1 MVTAAL
7 EPNVADPHAAEV
19 MSGRGRGLR
28 LLRFGLR
35 NLRRRPE
42 YTVLSVTG
50 IALVIAVVII
60 VQSIATNFD
69 AAGTQAFADDVG
81 KAPVWV
87 VPPQGVTYNP
97 ALGALLANGAAPS
110 LQGLPRSWTVRKTLG
125 GIWTYR
131 GKHVALYG
139 VSMPTQGVAVVSQ
152 RAAESLGLADG
163 SAISVGHRRLTVS
176 VRGKSGTYIRVPA
189 GVAHPVIGNRGWLSI
204 IPPAGTSGVSAAL
217 SRVPGLMV
225 TTEPARRADG
235 RHPLAYI
242 TSGGGLFTFQAR
254 FSAAL
259 GGRVS
264 GSLLGIISK
273 LALVLGFII
282 AVTSFLAAVYERRR
296 EFGILASIG
305 LSDEVL
311 YFFLMEAL
319 IIFAAAYLV
328 GAAIGIALLVIVLPG
343 QVSISSVLQA
353 CALTLTY
360 LPALGIFAALIPT
373 HRIVQQRP
381 ADLLRAE

>member
-1 MVTAAL
+1 MMAAAL
-7 EPNVADPHAAEV
+7 EPNVADPYAPEAV
-19 MSGRGRGLR
+19 SDRGRGLR

-42 YTVLSVTG
+42 YTVLSVIG
-50 IALVIAVVII
+50 IALVIAVVVI
-60 VQSIATNFD
+60 VQSIATSFD
-69 AAGTQAFADDVG
+69 VAGTQAFADDVG
-81 KAPVWV
+81 GVPVWV
-87 VPPQGVTYNP
+87 VPAQGVTYNP
-97 ALGALLANGAAPS
+97 ALGVLLANGAVPS
-110 LQGLPRSWTVRKTLG
+110 LRNLPPTWPVRVTLG
-125 GIWTYR
+125 GIWRYH

-139 VSMPTQGVAVVSQ
+139 ISRLTPGVAVVSQ
-152 RAAESLGLADG
+152 RASESLDLRNGN
-163 SAISVGHRRLTVS
+163 SVSIGHHKLTVS
-176 VRGKSGTYIRVPA
+176 VRRGNGTYIRVPA
-189 GVAHPVIGNRGWLSI
+189 GVARSVIGDHGWLSI
-204 IPPAGTSGVSAAL
+204 TPPAGVNSVKAAL

-225 TTEPARRADG
+225 TTEPSRGADG

-242 TSGGGLFTFQAR
+242 TTGGGLFTFQAR

-259 GGRVS
+259 GGRAA
-264 GSLLGIISK
+264 GSLLGIIAK
-273 LALVLGFII
+273 LALVLGFVI

-319 IIFAAAYLV
+319 IIFAAAYLL
-328 GAAIGIALLVIVLPG
+328 GAALGITLLVIVSPVQLTP
-343 QVSISSVLQA
+343 SSVLQA

-381 ADLLRAE
+381 AQLLRAE

>member
-7 EPNVADPHAAEV
+7 EPNVADPHASEAV
-19 MSGRGRGLR
+19 SGRGRGLK
-28 LLRFGLR
+28 LLRFGVR

-60 VQSIATNFD
+60 VQSIATSFD
-69 AAGTQAFADDVG
+69 VAGTQAFADDVG
-81 KAPVWV
+81 DAPVWV
-87 VPPQGVTYNP
+87 VPAQGVTYNP
-97 ALGALLANGAAPS
+97 ALGALLPNGAAPS
-110 LQGLPRSWTVRKTLG
+110 LQNLPRAWTVRATLG

-139 VSMPTQGVAVVSQ
+139 ISMPTQGVAVVSQ
-152 RAAESLGLADG
+152 RASESLGLADG
-163 SAISVGHRRLTVS
+163 SAISVGRHRLTVS
-176 VRGKSGTYIRVPA
+176 VRGRNGTYIRVPA
-189 GVAHPVIGNRGWLSI
+189 GVARSVIGDHGWLSI
-204 IPPAGTSGVSAAL
+204 IPPAGVSSVSAAL
-217 SRVPGLMV
+217 SQVPGLMV
-225 TTEPARRADG
+225 TTEPTRVADG

-242 TSGGGLFTFQAR
+242 TTGGGLFTFQSR

-273 LALVLGFII
+273 LALVLGFVI

-311 YFFLMEAL
+311 YFFLMEAF
-319 IIFAAAYLV
+319 IIFAAAYLL
-328 GAAIGIALLVIVLPG
+328 GAAIGVALLVLVLPG
-343 QVSISSVLQA
+343 QLSLSSVLQA

-360 LPALGIFAALIPT
+360 LPALGIFAALVPT

>member
-7 EPNVADPHAAEV
+7 EPNVADPQASEAV
-19 MSGRGRGLR
+19 SGRGRGLK
-28 LLRFGLR
+28 LLRFGVR

-50 IALVIAVVII
+50 IALVISVVII
-60 VQSIATNFD
+60 VQSIATSFD
-69 AAGTQAFADDVG
+69 VAGTQAFADDVG
-81 KAPVWV
+81 DAPVWV
-87 VPPQGVTYNP
+87 VPAHGVTYNP
-97 ALGALLANGAAPS
+97 ALGALLPNGAAPA
-110 LQGLPRSWTVRKTLG
+110 LQNLPRAWTVRATLG

-131 GKHVALYG
+131 GKRVALYG
-139 VSMPTQGVAVVSQ
+139 ISMPARGVAVVSQ
-152 RAAESLGLADG
+152 RAAESLGLANG
-163 SAISVGHRRLTVS
+163 SSISIGRHRLTVS
-176 VRGKSGTYIRVPA
+176 VRGRNGTYIRVTA
-189 GVAHPVIGNRGWLSI
+189 SVARPVIGDRGWLSV
-204 IPPAGTSGVSAAL
+204 IPPAGVSSVSAAL
-217 SRVPGLMV
+217 AGVPGLVV
-225 TTEPARRADG
+225 TTDPSRTADG

-242 TSGGGLFTFQAR
+242 TTGGGLFTFQSR

-273 LALVLGFII
+273 LALVLGFVI

-328 GAAIGIALLVIVLPG
+328 GAAIGIVLLMLVLPG
-343 QVSISSVLQA
+343 QISLSSVLQA

-381 ADLLRAE
+381 ADLLRAD

>member
-1 MVTAAL
+1 MVKAVL
-7 EPNVADPHAAEV
+7 KPHVADPQTPEAV
-19 MSGRGRGLR
+19 PGRGRGLR

-35 NLRRRPE
+35 NLARRPE

-50 IALVIAVVII
+50 IALVIAVVIV
-60 VQSIATNFD
+60 VQSIATSFD
-69 AAGTQAFADDVG
+69 IAGTQAFADDVG
-81 KAPVWV
+81 NAPVWV
-87 VPPQGVTYNP
+87 VPARGVTYNP
-97 ALGALLANGAAPS
+97 ALGTLLAKGPVPS
-110 LQGLPRSWTVRKTLG
+110 LQDLPRAWAVQVTLS

-131 GKHVALYG
+131 GKQVALYG
-139 VSMPTQGVAVVSQ
+139 NAGPQQGVAVVSP
-152 RAAESLGLADG
+152 RAAGSLGLADG
-163 SAISVGHRRLTVS
+163 SGISVGGHRLIVR
-176 VRGKSGTYIRVPA
+176 VRGGSGTYIRIPVA
-189 GVAHPVIGNRGWLSI
+189 VAHSVIGDRGWLTITPS
-204 IPPAGTSGVSAAL
+204 AGASDVSAAL
-217 SRVPGLMV
+217 SQVPGLTI
-225 TTEPARRADG
+225 TTQPTREADG

-242 TSGGGLFTFQAR
+242 TTGGGFFTFRAR

-273 LALVLGFII
+273 LALVLGFVI

-305 LSDEVL
+305 LTDEVL

-319 IIFAAAYLV
+319 IIFAAAYLL
-328 GAAIGIALLVIVLPG
+328 GAAIGISLLVIFLPG
-343 QVSISSVLQA
+343 QLTASGALQA

-360 LPALGIFAALIPT
+360 LPALGIFAALVPT

-381 ADLLRAE
+381 ANLLREE